1 MRPEARGARLE
12 QPPRGSDAPEGAD
25 PINPELHE
33 LLGRFRFDL
42 EYVRAS
48 GPYLY
53 DAAGVEYLDLCTN
66 YGALP
71 LGHNPPEMWQAL
83 LAAREAAAP
92 ALVRPGYPAAARELA
107 RRLVALAPGRMH
119 AVTYAVSGGEA
130 VEAACDAARAA
141 TGRPLIVVA
150 QGGFHGG
157 PLGDVAAANLTGAAA
172 AGAAAADPHPRPD
185 GFVEV
190 PYGDPAALERALR
203 LHPHAVAGFLV
214 EPIQG
219 EGGVVVPADGYLAEC
234 QRLCREHGAL
244 LLVDEVLTGLGRL
257 GVMFASAAA
266 GIEPDAIILSKAL
279 GGGLVPMAACLHART
294 CWSTDYALGHSSTF
308 AGHGLGAACGLRML
322 DVLEADGGA
331 LLRRVA
337 AQGER
342 LLAALKA
349 IAAEH
354 PTVVAEARGRGLLCG
369 VRVGPATYVPGTSL
383 RAMAEAGY
391 LGPVLCGYLLHR
403 DHVRLVPGLSEG
415 RVLRI
420 TPSLRVADEQLDRLV
435 AALRRAAGRI
445 ARGDLRELI
454 GYLLGRNEPLP
465 EEREFRPERTPGHP
479 PITEVD
485 TRCREAPA
493 DAGRFAFLVH
503 PLDLLSY
510 AELEPSFVG
519 APEKELAA
527 LGDMLHGL
535 FPPVAMSRVALRS
548 AAGAWAEGHY
558 ICTTLN
564 SFDLLG
570 RPQAEVLAELKR
582 MVALGRA
589 LGARVVGL
597 GALTAVAAKAG
608 TLLADEGVPV
618 TTGNSLT
625 VHAATE
631 GLLLAAAKMGLDFAR
646 EEAAVVGAP
655 GSIGRIMSHLLARRV
670 KRLTLVGNPKA
681 ADSMG
686 RLRELA
692 DEISTDAGS
701 AADLRLSTDVAD
713 VLPGCRLVVSATSD
727 PGTVIDPAWIASGAV
742 VCDVARPPDVSLEV
756 RRRRDDVLV
765 IDGGVMALPER
776 ITLGFGF
783 GHERGMAFACMSETM
798 VLALERRYEPFSF
811 GRRLD
816 LARVR
821 EIAGL
826 AEKHGFRVAALRTF
840 GRPISDAE
848 VAAIR
853 ARARR

>member
-1 MRPEARGARLE
+1 VTERL
-12 QPPRGSDAPEGAD
+12 AD
-25 PINPELHE
+25 PINPELNE
-33 LLGRFRFDL
+33 LLGRFRFNLDF
-42 EYVRAS
+42 VRAS
-48 GPYLY
+48 GPFLY
-53 DAAGVEYLDLCTN
+53 DADGTEYLDLCTN

-71 LGHNPPEMWQAL
+71 LGHNPPEIWDAL
-83 LAAREAAAP
+83 LEARTRQAP
-92 ALVRPGYPAAARELA
+92 ALVRPGYPPEARELA
-107 RRLVALAPGRMH
+107 RRLIALAPGQMH

-157 PLGDVAAANLTGAAA
+157 PLGEVAAASLAAPPA
-172 AGAAAADPHPRPD
+172 PGEAPPPHARPD

-190 PYGDPAALERALR
+190 PYAEPAALERALR
-203 LHPHAVAGFLV
+203 HHPGAVAGFLV

-219 EGGVVVPADGYLAEC
+219 EGGIVVPPDGYLAEC

-279 GGGLVPMAACLHART
+279 GGGVVPMAATLHART
-294 CWSTDYALGHSSTF
+294 CWSPAYALGHSSTF
-308 AGHGLGAACGLRML
+308 AGHGLGAACGLRVL
-322 DVLEADGGA
+322 DALEADGGA

-337 AQGER
+337 AGGQR
-342 LLAALKA
+342 LLAALRA

-354 PTVVAEARGRGLLCG
+354 PTVIAEARGRGLLCG
-369 VRVGPATYVPGTSL
+369 VRLGPATYVPGTSL

-391 LGPVLCGYLLHR
+391 LGSVLCGYLLHHDR
-403 DHVRLVPGLSEG
+403 VRLVPSLSEG

-420 TPSLRVADEQLDRLV
+420 TPPLCVTDAQLDRLTDG
-435 AALRRAAGRI
+435 LRRAAARV
-445 ARGDLRELI
+445 ARGDLREI
-454 GYLLGRNEPLP
+454 AGYLLGRAQPLP
-465 EEREFRPERTPGHP
+465 ADRDFRPEVAPGHP

-485 TRCREAPA
+485 TRCRPAPA

-510 AELEPSFVG
+510 AELEPSFAG

-527 LGDMLHGL
+527 VGGMLKGL
-535 FPPVAMSRVALRS
+535 FPPVAMSRVVLHS
-548 AAGAWAEGHY
+548 AAGAWCEGHY
-558 ICTTLN
+558 ICTTMD

-570 RPQAEVLAELKR
+570 KPQDEVLAELRR
-582 MVALGRA
+582 MVALARS
-589 LGARVVGL
+589 LGARLVGL

-631 GLLLAAAKMGLDFAR
+631 GLLLAAAKMGLDFER
-646 EEAAVVGAP
+646 EEAAVVGAA
-655 GSIGRIMSHLLARRV
+655 GSIGRIMSHLLAPRV
-670 KRLTLVGNPKA
+670 KRLTLVGNPKNADA
-681 ADSMG
+681 AA

-692 DEISTDAGS
+692 DEITGAR
-701 AADLRLSTDVAD
+701 DLRLTTSVAD
-713 VLPGCRLVVSATSD
+713 VLPACRLVVSATSD
-727 PGTVIDPAWIASGAV
+727 PGTVIDPAWIAAGAV

-765 IDGGVMALPER
+765 IDGGVMALPEP

-783 GHERGMAFACMSETM
+783 GHERGLAFACMSETM

-811 GRRLD
+811 GRRLE
-816 LARVR
+816 LAKVR
-821 EIAGL
+821 EIAAL
-826 AEKHGFRVAALRTF
+826 AAKHGFRIAALRSF
-840 GRPISDAE
+840 GRPVSDRE
-848 VAAIR
+848 VDAIR